1 MSSTYT
7 GLAAGSL
14 KRAVYSNFRGVD
26 FSGGEVNESR
36 SPDALNMWKDYSH
49 LGKLIETRPGISQQE
64 VFDGD
69 VFGLFFYEVNR
80 VKHLIVHSGVKLY
93 DYNLSTRVKTIIKA
107 SGMKPARSVGFVFNN
122 ILYIKDG
129 LGYYQYDGATL
140 SEVVGYIPNIA
151 IHNMISGKTEMVQE
165 ANLLTDW
172 VKEQYIPD
180 GTKKDFYLS
189 QKEIDNGLEVW
200 DITNVNPVQI
210 TTGFSV
216 DAVNGIVTFD
226 EAPAESYQAT
236 IEFKYKKTSDGRE
249 TADKC
254 KLACIFD
261 NRVFMSGNENHP
273 NLLIWTGLNNPTYI
287 ANTSYAALGND
298 IANVKALVP
307 GNNALWSFKEP
318 SHSNTTIFYS
328 VPYEVYDAKLDQT
341 IKTYSTSHSSISTGC
356 KYSGINFND
365 DIVFLSEQGLEGISS
380 NITTEQVI
388 AHRSSLVD
396 SKLLSTF
403 YEPLLIEWDGYLLI
417 ICGYEVYLADS
428 RQRVQNNDHIEYE
441 WFYWK
446 LPVKVESAIVVN
458 ERLYLGTISDYVRD
472 SRGYVVLTR
481 NTRAATNYPTYYY
494 DDDNDILYDE
504 DGKEV
509 EYTTEIEQHWNSTET
524 DAGIYSFGQE
534 LINSYWCTKQDD
546 LGYPQLLKTT
556 NKKGFV
562 SNVEGEH
569 IRIFTR
575 LDNKDFEQL
584 AVLTNTKGYVT
595 TKIKKKKWKTLQLKF
610 ESYEPFGIYDTTLEA
625 YMGSYVKRS

>member
-26 FSGGEVNESR
+26 FSGGEVDNSR
-36 SPDALNMWKDYSH
+36 SPDALNMWKNYAH
-49 LGKLIETRPGISQQE
+49 LGKLIETRPKISQQE

-69 VFGLFFYEVNR
+69 VFGQFFYEENR

-93 DYNLSTRVKTIIKA
+93 DYNLETQTQTIIKA

-129 LGYYQYDGATL
+129 LGYYQYDGVTL

-210 TTGFSV
+210 TTGFTV
-216 DAVNGIVTFD
+216 DSVNGIVTFD

-254 KLACIFD
+254 KLACVFD

-287 ANTSYAALGND
+287 ANTSYTALGND

-396 SKLLSTF
+396 AKMLKSSG
-403 YEPLLIEWDGYLLI
+403 EPVLIEWMGYLLI
-417 ICGYEVYLADS
+417 CFGNKIFLADS
-428 RQRVQNNDHIEYE
+428 RQKVGNNDHMEYE
-441 WFYWK
+441 WFYWETGENNI
-446 LPVKVESAIVVN
+446 ESAIVIDNV
-458 ERLYLGTISDYVRD
+458 LYLGTSE
-472 SRGYVVLTR
+472 GK
-481 NTRAATNYPTYYY
+481 
-494 DDDNDILYDE
+494 ILKLE
-504 DGKEV
+504 QG
-509 EYTTEIEQHWNSTET
+509 EYGLV
-524 DAGIYSFGQE
+524 D
-534 LINSYWCTKQDD
+534 SYWCTKQDD

-556 NKKGFV
+556 NKKGFKI
-562 SNVEGEH
+562 NVENLFENYNTD
-569 IRIFTR
+569 IKIETR
-575 LDNKDFEQL
+575 LDNNDFEEL
-584 AVLTNTKGYVT
+584 ATLINTKGYVV
-595 TKIKKKKWKTLQLKF
+595 TKIKKKKWTTLQLKF
-610 ESYEPFGIYDTTLEA
+610 SSTIPFGIYEATLEA
-625 YMGSYVKRS
+625 YIGSYVKRS

>member
-1 MSSTYT
+1 MSSSYT

-26 FSGGEVNESR
+26 FTGGEVNESR
-36 SPDALNMWKDYSH
+36 SPDALNMWKNYSH
-49 LGKLIETRPGISQQE
+49 LGKLIETRPGISQQD

-93 DYNLSTRVKTIIKA
+93 DYNLETQTQTIIKA

-129 LGYYQYDGATL
+129 LGYYQYDGVTL

-180 GTKKDFYLS
+180 GTKTDFYLS

-200 DITNVNPVQI
+200 DISGVQPTQI

-216 DAVNGIVTFD
+216 DAVNGVVTFTT
-226 EAPAESYQAT
+226 APSAATTAT

-254 KLACIFD
+254 KLACVFD

-287 ANTSYAALGND
+287 ANTSYTALGND
-298 IANVKALVP
+298 IANVKTLVP

-328 VPYEVYDAKLDQT
+328 VPYEVYDAKLEQT

-365 DIVFLSEQGLEGISS
+365 DIVFLSENGLEGISS

-396 SKLLSTF
+396 AKMLQSSG
-403 YEPLLIEWDGYLLI
+403 EPVLIEWLGYLLI
-417 ICGYEVYLADS
+417 CFENKIFLADS
-428 RQRVQNNDHIEYE
+428 RQKVGNNDHMEYE
-441 WFYWK
+441 WFYWEIGENNI
-446 LPVKVESAIVVN
+446 ESAIVIDNV
-458 ERLYLGTISDYVRD
+458 LYLGTSE
-472 SRGYVVLTR
+472 GKVLK
-481 NTRAATNYPTYYY
+481 
-494 DDDNDILYDE
+494 LQE
-504 DGKEV
+504 G
-509 EYTTEIEQHWNSTET
+509 EYNLV
-524 DAGIYSFGQE
+524 D
-534 LINSYWCTKQDD
+534 SYWCTKQDD

-556 NKKGFV
+556 NKKGFKV
-562 SNVEGEH
+562 NVENLFENYNTD
-569 IRIFTR
+569 IKIETR
-575 LDNKDFEQL
+575 LDNNNFEEL
-584 AVLTNTKGYVT
+584 ATLINTKGYVV
-595 TKIKKKKWKTLQLKF
+595 TKIKKKKWTTLQLKF
-610 ESYEPFGIYDTTLEA
+610 SSTIPFGIYEATLES
-625 YMGSYVKRS
+625 YIGSYVKRS